1 MMRFGMIWLL
11 GLVASGMMG
20 AASAQ
25 EAMEAA
31 SEPNIKSAS
40 VVSAKL
46 DRREGLVATYLDPK
60 EGRVLIE
67 LAKPDIDG
75 IVGRY
80 LYQSYL
86 RSGLGSTP
94 VALDRSAPADTQV
107 IAFRRVGSR
116 IYAEFENYNFRADQG
131 TEDEKRA
138 VAQSFVR
145 STIWSAPV
153 LGQTSDGG
161 ALIDLSSFLKL
172 DATNIVGRLKQSS
185 QGSFKPVA
193 ALSYV
198 DVLATETF
206 PENVEFD
213 AVQTFSSD
221 DPGPEIRGIAVEPK
235 SITLC
240 VHHSLIKLPE
250 PGFHPRKHD
259 PRSGVIN
266 NIVADYSAPLDQS
279 VVYRLAHHWR
289 LEKIDPNAARSVVK
303 RPIIFYVDRA
313 APEPVRS
320 ALQEGASW
328 WARAFDAAGFVDA
341 FKVDIL
347 PEGVSPLD
355 ARYSVINWVH
365 RQTRGWSYGQGVVD
379 PRTGEIVRGS
389 VLLGSLRVRQDRLI
403 FEGLVGA
410 DKTGSGGPNDPIVV
424 SLARLRQ
431 LAVHEVGHA
440 LGLEHNFAGSAFGN
454 RESVMDYPAPRIRF
468 SNGGLDL
475 SDAYATGLGA
485 WDYHVIR
492 WLYSEVPPGE
502 NETRY
507 LDAIARD
514 GQKAGLRLVMDDDSR
529 PEGGAHPMGAL
540 WDDGADTVDALHHT
554 LAVRKLALS
563 QFGLRNLPSGAPVA
577 ELRRALVPI
586 YLFHRYEIDAV
597 GKSIGGVDFSYPVK
611 GDGHES
617 AKPVDGSRQRRAIT
631 ALIDL
636 LDPKL
641 YDLPDDVLDLLTAQQ
656 SGEPDKQ
663 FSTEIFRSQT
673 GPLFDLGAAAD
684 VAVDMAIS
692 NLLHPTRLNRVAELN
707 RRDGSLPGV
716 KEIADQMMAKFSKQN
731 LGSPRLDYIERRI
744 QIRAAV
750 QMAVSARDKRIGPMA
765 AAALDAALKQW
776 AARLRTDPGSDVGNR
791 THSTYLADLITDH
804 SDAGAKRLAQLVREP
819 DGIPP
824 GMPIGSEACWFCDL
838 VTP

>member
-1 MMRFGMIWLL
+1 
-11 GLVASGMMG
+11 
-20 AASAQ
+20 
-25 EAMEAA
+25 
-31 SEPNIKSAS
+31 
-40 VVSAKL
+40 
-46 DRREGLVATYLDPK
+46 
-60 EGRVLIE
+60 
-67 LAKPDIDG
+67 
-75 IVGRY
+75 
-80 LYQSYL
+80 
-86 RSGLGSTP
+86 
-94 VALDRSAPADTQV
+94 
-107 IAFRRVGSR
+107 
-116 IYAEFENYNFRADQG
+116 
-131 TEDEKRA
+131 
-138 VAQSFVR
+138 
-145 STIWSAPV
+145 
-153 LGQTSDGG
+153 
-161 ALIDLSSFLKL
+161 
-172 DATNIVGRLKQSS
+172 
-185 QGSFKPVA
+185 
-193 ALSYV
+193 
-198 DVLATETF
+198 
-206 PENVEFD
+206 
-213 AVQTFSSD
+213 
-221 DPGPEIRGIAVEPK
+221 
-235 SITLC
+235 
-240 VHHSLIKLPE
+240 
-250 PGFHPRKHD
+250 
-259 PRSGVIN
+259 
-266 NIVADYSAPLDQS
+266 
-279 VVYRLAHHWR
+279 
-289 LEKIDPNAARSVVK
+289 
-303 RPIIFYVDRA
+303 
-313 APEPVRS
+313 
-320 ALQEGASW
+320 
-328 WARAFDAAGFVDA
+328 
-341 FKVDIL
+341 
-347 PEGVSPLD
+347 
-355 ARYSVINWVH
+355 
-365 RQTRGWSYGQGVVD
+365 
-379 PRTGEIVRGS
+379 
-389 VLLGSLRVRQDRLI
+389 
-403 FEGLVGA
+403 
-410 DKTGSGGPNDPIVV
+410 
-424 SLARLRQ
+424 
-431 LAVHEVGHA
+431 
-440 LGLEHNFAGSAFGN
+440 
-454 RESVMDYPAPRIRF
+454 
-468 SNGGLDL
+468 
-475 SDAYATGLGA
+475 
-485 WDYHVIR
+485 VIR

>member
-1 MMRFGMIWLL
+1 MVRTYVNWLL
-11 GLVASGMMG
+11 GLTASGIIG

-25 EAMEAA
+25 EAIEAA
-31 SEPNIKSAS
+31 SELAIKSAS
-40 VVSAKL
+40 IVTAKL
-46 DRREGLVATYLDPK
+46 ERREGLVTTFLDPK
-60 EGRVLIE
+60 DGRVLIE
-67 LAKPDIDG
+67 LAKPDSDG
-75 IVGRY
+75 IAGRY

-107 IAFRRVGSR
+107 LAFRRVGQR

-131 TEDEKRA
+131 SADEKRA

-145 STIWSAPV
+145 STIWSTPI
-153 LGQTSDGG
+153 LGAASDGG
-161 ALIDLSSFLKL
+161 ALIDLSAFLKM
-172 DATNIVGRLKQSS
+172 DAANIAGRLKQTG
-185 QGSFKPVA
+185 QGSFKPVPG
-193 ALSYV
+193 LSYV
-198 DVLATETF
+198 DVQASELF
-206 PENVEFD
+206 PENAEFD
-213 AVQTFSSD
+213 AVQTFGSD
-221 DPGPEIRGIAVEPK
+221 DPGPEVRGIAAEPK
-235 SITLC
+235 SITLG

-250 PGFHPRKHD
+250 SGFHPRKHD

-266 NIVADYSAPLDQS
+266 NVVADYSAPLDQA

-289 LEKIDPNAARSVVK
+289 LEKVDPNAARSVVK
-303 RPIIFYVDRA
+303 KPIIFYVDRA

-328 WARAFDAAGFVDA
+328 WTRAFDAAGFVDA

-410 DKTGSGGPNDPIVV
+410 DKSGSGAANDPVAV

-454 RESVMDYPAPRIRF
+454 RESVMDYPAPRIKL
-468 SNGGLDL
+468 SNGTIDL

-492 WLYSEVPPGE
+492 WLYSEVPPGK
-502 NETRY
+502 NEATY
-507 LDAIARD
+507 LDTIVRD
-514 GQKAGLRLVMDDDSR
+514 GQKAGLRLVMDNDSR
-529 PEGGAHPMGAL
+529 LEGGAHPMGAL
-540 WDDGADTVDALHHT
+540 WDDGADTADALHHS
-554 LAVRKLALS
+554 LAVRNLALS
-563 QFGLRNLPSGAPVA
+563 EFGLRNLPNGAPVA
-577 ELRRALVPI
+577 DLRRALVPI

-597 GKSIGGVDFSYPVK
+597 GKSIGGIDFAYPVK

-617 AKPVDGSRQRRAIT
+617 AKPVDGAHQRRAIA
-631 ALIDL
+631 ALVDL

-641 YDLPDDVLDLLTAQQ
+641 YDLPDGLLDLLTAQQ

-663 FSTEIFRSQT
+663 FTTEIFRSQT
-673 GPLFDLGAAAD
+673 GPLFDVGTAAD
-684 VAVDMAIS
+684 VAVDMAIG

-707 RRDGSLPGV
+707 RRDSNLPGV
-716 KEIADQMMAKFSKQN
+716 KDIADQMIARFSKQPG
-731 LGSPRLDYIERRI
+731 LSPRLETINRRI
-744 QIRAAV
+744 QTRVAV
-750 QMAVSARDKRIGPMA
+750 QMRVSANDKRIGPIA
-765 AAALDAALKQW
+765 AAALDEVLKQW
-776 AARLRTDPGSDVGNR
+776 AARLKTEPGA
-791 THSTYLADLITDH
+791 HSAYLAGLITDH
-804 SDAGAKRLAQLVREP
+804 SEAGAKRLAQLAREP
-819 DGIPP
+819 DAIPP
-824 GMPIGSEACWFCDL
+824 GMPIGAEACWFCDL

>member
-1 MMRFGMIWLL
+1 MRQFGRIWAL
-11 GLVASGMMG
+11 GLAASGIV
-20 AASAQ
+20 AAAAAQ
-25 EAMEAA
+25 EGPETTA
-31 SEPNIKSAS
+31 EPNVKSAS
-40 VVSAKL
+40 VLTAKL
-46 DRREGLVATYLDPK
+46 DRREGLVTSYLDPK

-67 LAKPDIDG
+67 LAKPDSDG
-75 IVGRY
+75 IAGRY

-94 VALDRSAPADTQV
+94 VALDRSAPGETQV

-131 TEDEKRA
+131 SADEKRA

-145 STIWSAPV
+145 STIWSGPV
-153 LGQTSDGG
+153 LSQTGDGG
-161 ALIDLSSFLKL
+161 AIIDLTSFLKL
-172 DATNIVGRLKQSS
+172 DATNIIGRLKRTS

-198 DVLATETF
+198 DVQATETF

-213 AVQTFSSD
+213 AVQTFSSE
-221 DPGPEIRGIAVEPK
+221 DPGPELRGIATEPK
-235 SITLC
+235 SITLG

-266 NIVADYSAPLDQS
+266 NVVADYSAGLDQS
-279 VVYRLAHHWR
+279 VVFRLAHHWR
-289 LEKIDPNAARSVVK
+289 LEKVDPNAARSVVK
-303 RPIIFYVDRA
+303 KPIIFYVDRS

-341 FKVDIL
+341 FKVEIL

-410 DKTGSGGPNDPIVV
+410 DKTGSGGANDPVAV

-454 RESVMDYPAPRIRF
+454 RESVMDYPAPRIKL

-492 WLYSEVPPGE
+492 WLYSEVPPGKIE
-502 NETRY
+502 ADY
-507 LDAIARD
+507 LNAIARD
-514 GQKAGLRLVMDDDSR
+514 GQQAGLRLVMDNDSR

-563 QFGLRNLPSGAPVA
+563 QFGLRNLPNGAPVGD
-577 ELRRALVPI
+577 LRRVLVPI

-617 AKPVDGSRQRRAIT
+617 AKPVDGARQRRAIA

-636 LDPKL
+636 LDPKH
-641 YDLPDDVLDLLTAQQ
+641 YDLPDELLDLLTAQQ

-663 FSTEIFRSQT
+663 FTTEIFRSQT
-673 GPLFDLGAAAD
+673 GPLFDLGTAAD
-684 VAVDMAIS
+684 VAADMAIG
-692 NLLHPTRLNRVAELN
+692 NLLHPIRLNRVAELN
-707 RRDGSLPGV
+707 RRDSSLPGV
-716 KEIADQMMAKFSKQN
+716 KEIADQMIAKFSKPG
-731 LGSPRLDYIERRI
+731 GSAPRLEQIERRL
-744 QIRAAV
+744 QIRVAV
-750 QMAVSARDKRIGPMA
+750 QMATSARDKRIGPLA

-776 AARLRTDPGSDVGNR
+776 AARLRTDPGV
-791 THSTYLADLITDH
+791 HATYLAELITDH
-804 SDAGAKRLAQLVREP
+804 SDAGAKRLAQLVREA
-819 DGIPP
+819 DATPP
-824 GMPIGSEACWFCDL
+824 GMPIGAEACWFCDL